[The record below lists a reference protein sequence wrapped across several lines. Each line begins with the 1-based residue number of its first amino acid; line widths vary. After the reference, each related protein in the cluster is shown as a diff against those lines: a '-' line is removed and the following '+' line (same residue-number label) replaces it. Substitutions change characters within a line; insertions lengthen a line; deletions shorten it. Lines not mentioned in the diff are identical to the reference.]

1 MTDNAQDGYEFP
13 CFTYDIQDTVVLN
26 TAYIM
31 TGNEVELKY
40 ILAILNSK
48 LGRQLVKYYTVQLQ
62 QKQFRMLNQ
71 YVSNFPIPKASEER
85 LESFK
90 IKVDR
95 ILLHKKNKENC

>member
-1 MTDNAQDGYEFP
+1 MFFDCSAKFLAKSLLP
-13 CFTYDIQDTVVLN
+13 K
-26 TAYIM
+26 
-31 TGNEVELKY
+31 LKY

-95 ILLHKKNKENC
+95 ILLHKKNNDDYSII